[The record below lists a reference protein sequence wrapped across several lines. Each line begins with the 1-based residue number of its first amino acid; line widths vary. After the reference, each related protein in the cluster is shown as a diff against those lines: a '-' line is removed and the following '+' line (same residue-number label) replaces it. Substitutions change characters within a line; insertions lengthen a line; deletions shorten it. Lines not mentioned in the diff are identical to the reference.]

1 MNIQLPQ
8 LTESS
13 FGELMKHNLS
23 MCHETRIQ
31 NYYVALNVG
40 ILLVFSLGLGFFLYY
55 RYKNRP
61 TKEERI
67 RKMQK
72 DQQFILE
79 RIRFYQTQQRNLMAS
94 PLGNL

>member
-1 MNIQLPQ
+1 MNFHLPQ
-8 LTESS
+8 LTETS
-13 FGELMKHNLS
+13 FGEVMKHNLS
-23 MCHETRIQ
+23 MCHEARIQ

-40 ILLVFSLGLGFFLYY
+40 ILVVFALVLGLFLYS

-61 TKEERI
+61 TKEVRMQ
-67 RKMQK
+67 KMQK

>member
-40 ILLVFSLGLGFFLYY
+40 ILLVFSLVLGFFLYY

>member
-1 MNIQLPQ
+1 MNFQLPQ

-13 FGELMKHNLS
+13 FGEVMKHNLS
-23 MCHETRIQ
+23 LCHENRIQ
-31 NYYVALNVG
+31 NYNVALNVG
-40 ILLVFSLGLGFFLYY
+40 IFIGFALILGLFLYY

-61 TKEERI
+61 TKEERM

-79 RIRFYQTQQRNLMAS
+79 RIRFYQTQQRNMMAS